1 MGHSCLRVDMKH
13 SPARWKVATA
23 RILCTLVARYAA
35 VHDFLFLKQGK
46 SMTWNIIMQVESK
59 SFGSVTAVYTYV
71 ARLRLVPRIKDF
83 VLCLEDVYAIAPS
96 LD

>member
-1 MGHSCLRVDMKH
+1 
-13 SPARWKVATA
+13 
-23 RILCTLVARYAA
+23 
-35 VHDFLFLKQGK
+35 
-46 SMTWNIIMQVESK
+46 MQVESK

-83 VLCLEDVYAIAPS
+83 VLCPEDVYAIAPS